1 MHTVQVERGANRV
14 ISLSAVALGLV
25 VVAGGLCLPMPF
37 WGDQALFTVYAR
49 ALIRGAVLYRD
60 IFDVKQPGIFLF
72 YAAGGSIFGFSEI
85 GIHLFELI
93 YWLVFSLFML
103 IALRPYFAHRW
114 AASLL
119 PLATVVVYYLHA
131 GTLDLTQLEML
142 VAFPIVVGWWLID
155 RAQPETHTGR
165 RRYAAAG
172 LAAAAVVLLKHLY
185 ILIVLALLGYV
196 VLRSW
201 RRDVAVADIRRCLVA
216 FVVALAVPLGIV
228 VAYFA
233 FHGQLQRIWWIYF
246 EFAPATQVLA
256 PRPFEHLVFGARRFL
271 IGHAPVLVLAVLG
284 CVHVLRWRVQPQM
297 DLALGMVLWGVSGAI
312 AFFVLQGWPEY
323 KWSLFTVPLGILAVM
338 GVEVLGTAT
347 ILGRRRPLAL
357 LVWTSLAILSFM
369 VGAPVPQVQTRLL
382 VSVVIGICSA
392 MAAALFGL
400 RPSARACLLHVVSA
414 ALAVTVGLA
423 AIAPANKLRW
433 LWQYNFALTIDS
445 RTAFQWSWNYA
456 YKAADED
463 LAILQ
468 SGDVLPGPFYVF
480 GDPVLLVRA
489 NRSQAVS
496 IPGWGPDFL
505 DNRAWRELH
514 SELRSALPPYII
526 VNKFSESAIRSRYP
540 TIMDMIESRY
550 RVAFVGAS
558 GTWYVLR

>member
-1 MHTVQVERGANRV
+1 MHTVQVERGANRG
-14 ISLSAVALGLV
+14 IRLSAVALSLV
-25 VVAGGLCLPMPF
+25 VVAGGLCLSMPF

-49 ALIRGAVLYRD
+49 ALLRGAVLYRD

-72 YAAGGSIFGFSEI
+72 YAAGGSIFGFTEI

-103 IALRPYFAHRW
+103 IALRPYFSHRW

-142 VAFPIVVGWWLID
+142 VAFPILVGWWLID

-216 FVVALAVPLGIV
+216 FVIALAVPLAIV

-271 IGHAPVLVLAVLG
+271 IGHAPILVLAVLG

-312 AFFVLQGWPEY
+312 AFFVLQGWPDTNGRCSRSHSAS
-323 KWSLFTVPLGILAVM
+323 SLSWVSRCLYAHHLGPTASVGLRRLDDAGDSELHGWCTCASGPDSPVGVGRHWRLFRHGGCAVRAAAERPY
-338 GVEVLGTAT
+338 VSTARRLGGSRRH
-347 ILGRRRPLAL
+347 GRVGGNWPCQQ
-357 LVWTSLAILSFM
+357 TSLALEVRFCLDHQLAHSLS
-369 VGAPVPQVQTRLL
+369 A
-382 VSVVIGICSA
+382 VVE
-392 MAAALFGL
+392 L
-400 RPSARACLLHVVSA
+400 R
-414 ALAVTVGLA
+414 
-423 AIAPANKLRW
+423 
-433 LWQYNFALTIDS
+433 
-445 RTAFQWSWNYA
+445 
-456 YKAADED
+456 
-463 LAILQ
+463 
-468 SGDVLPGPFYVF
+468 
-480 GDPVLLVRA
+480 
-489 NRSQAVS
+489 
-496 IPGWGPDFL
+496 
-505 DNRAWRELH
+505 LH
-514 SELRSALPPYII
+514 SCR
-526 VNKFSESAIRSRYP
+526 
-540 TIMDMIESRY
+540 
-550 RVAFVGAS
+550 
-558 GTWYVLR
+558 